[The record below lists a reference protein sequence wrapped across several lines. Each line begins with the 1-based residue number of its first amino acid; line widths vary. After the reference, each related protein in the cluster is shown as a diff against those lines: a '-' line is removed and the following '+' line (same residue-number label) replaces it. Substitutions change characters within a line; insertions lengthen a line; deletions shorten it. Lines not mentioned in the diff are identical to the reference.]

1 MTHYLP
7 NGWLVVFPGN
17 VLLDVNKQHIES
29 GIEPDIWAT
38 STDEDFNAGRDVLI
52 ETALTELMK

>member
-1 MTHYLP
+1 
-7 NGWLVVFPGN
+7 
-17 VLLDVNKQHIES
+17 LLDVNKQHIES